1 MYTTPLLNNDYL
13 TAETIAKTL
22 SIAQPASYV
31 TTKTS
36 FKPELSGSYVTVKPG
51 TAWIGGTLVESTEL
65 ERISVEAGAPDS
77 SKKLLVLRV
86 YFDGETQPEL
96 KIVPHSYYPN
106 SSPTGWSKVL
116 GEQVDFPI
124 ALVEKEYYWWKITDT
139 RVFAEA
145 AVFRYMGDPE
155 MPEVYAAPV
164 GTFYTG
170 TDGELY
176 CQNFEG
182 GRKVTPP
189 DSPDVFR
196 QFSSSVN
203 DKNAYLDTDTS
214 RLNYTQSNAT
224 VHVVGQIPATREPL
238 KAFFPIEGMPDVLA
252 IGHMG
257 SGRPVVAR
265 KQSDGNW
272 AIETNEG
279 LIPALDINVDFQII
293 GKVDRN
299 A

>member
-22 SIAQPASYV
+22 SIAQPARYV

-36 FKPELSGSYVTVKPG
+36 FEPELSGSYVTVKPG
-51 TAWIGGTLVESTEL
+51 KAWIGGTLVESTEL

-96 KIVPHSYYPN
+96 KIVSHSYYPN
-106 SSPTGWSKVL
+106 SSPNGWSEIL

-124 ALVEKEYYWWKITDT
+124 ALVEKEYYWWKITDV

-176 CQNFEG
+176 CQNYAG

-189 DSPDVFR
+189 DNPDFFR
-196 QFSSSVN
+196 QFSSSVIN
-203 DKNAYLDTDTS
+203 KNADLGMDAS
-214 RLNYTQSNAT
+214 RLHYTQSNAT
-224 VHVVGQIPATREPL
+224 VHVVGTIPATRTIM
-238 KAFFPIEGMPDVLA
+238 KAFFPIDGMPDTLA

-265 KQSDGNW
+265 KKEDGNW

-293 GKVDRN
+293 GKVNEDV
-299 A
+299 